1 MADKRSSNLAE
12 KVLARLSAEIRGGRL
27 APGARLPTEQEL
39 TSTMGVS
46 RTVVREAVAALR
58 ADGLVVTRRGSGAYV
73 ADNPTASPFRIAAAA
88 ARPLARRARR
98 HGAAPRGRGRGR
110 GASPPS
116 ARSRKQVARGA
127 RRRCAPSIARCSRG
141 EGAVAEDFAFHR
153 AIAEATGNAQFPRFL
168 AFLGSH
174 VIPRQSVRL
183 SVDTPAERRAYLER
197 IQQEHGRIVAGI
209 AAGDPV
215 EARRAMRDHLTRSL
229 ERYRKLA
236 EGSKSWPR
244 TRSRR
249 IVFTGAAGGI
259 GTMTRP
265 LLAKL
270 YPGLVLSDRVKPKNL
285 LPGETFVKAD
295 LTKPDE
301 VAARG
306 QGRATA

>member
-12 KVLARLSAEIRGGRL
+12 KVLSRLSADIRGGRL

-39 TSTMGVS
+39 TATMRVS

-73 ADNPTASPFRIAAAA
+73 ADNPTASPFRITAPQLGHLSDVLDVMELRLAVEVEAAGFAA
-88 ARPLARRARR
+88 ERAGRR
-98 HGAAPRGRGRGR
+98 
-110 GASPPS
+110 
-116 ARSRKQVARGA
+116 QVAAVRTA
-127 RRRCAPSIARCSRG
+127 LRNIDRALKSG

-197 IQQEHGRIVAGI
+197 IQHEHGRIVGGI
-209 AAGDPV
+209 AASDPG

-236 EGSKSWPR
+236 EG
-244 TRSRR
+244 
-249 IVFTGAAGGI
+249 F
-259 GTMTRP
+259 
-265 LLAKL
+265 
-270 YPGLVLSDRVKPKNL
+270 KP
-285 LPGETFVKAD
+285 
-295 LTKPDE
+295 
-301 VAARG
+301 
-306 QGRATA
+306 